1 MKLNIDSVRIIKHK
15 KISMQVV
22 DVKEYAGMDL
32 NKDYQLKAV
41 DFFLTALLKERDH
54 KLFQSMLRNKHYDA
68 NCNLLINTAES
79 VLKIKTK
86 IHALVNDKIIT
97 VQGSSIPK
105 YCILDVNFE

>member
-1 MKLNIDSVRIIKHK
+1 
-15 KISMQVV
+15 MQVV
-22 DVKEYAGMDL
+22 DLKEYAGMDL
-32 NKDYQLKAV
+32 DKDYQLKAV
-41 DFFLTALLKERDH
+41 EFFLTALVKERDQ
-54 KLFQSMLRNKHYDA
+54 KIFQSMLRNKHYDA
-68 NCNLLINTAES
+68 TCNILVNTAES